1 MNNNCFK
8 INDLTDEEIK
18 MIEQL
23 KAEGHILTN
32 MDNSINENSLQK
44 VMHQIINEVSL
55 DMCDNF
61 CKYRDFLNTDKDGVC
76 DYVRA
81 GNSCPLYRLQ

>member
-1 MNNNCFK
+1 MNNTCFK

-23 KAEGHILTN
+23 NAKGHILTN

-44 VMHQIINEVSL
+44 VIQQTINEVSL

-61 CKYRDFLNTDKDGVC
+61 CKYRDFLNNDKDGVC
-76 DYVRA
+76 DYVRY
-81 GNSCPLYRLQ
+81 GNHCPLDRLQ

>member
-1 MNNNCFK
+1 MNNTCFK

-23 KAEGHILTN
+23 N
-32 MDNSINENSLQK
+32 DNSINENSLQK
-44 VMHQIINEVSL
+44 VIQQTIKEVSL

-76 DYVRA
+76 DYVRN
-81 GNSCPLYRLQ
+81 GNHCPLDRLQ